1 METERLDAIK
11 KEQIKSI
18 VLSSVCIVLGIL
30 FCIIPLKMHMFVETV
45 VCFAVLLY
53 GIAAIVVYCLWNS
66 EEKSMTLLIK
76 GAAATA
82 VGLLLIFV
90 PALLVVCMGLIVVL
104 SGAIYIKSAILDKKA
119 GDDKWWIAVIFGVV
133 LSVLGIITIILY
145 NTAVGAKIAMIIYGI
160 TIILDGSVRLFYTFV
175 IQKELH
181 SLFEKQEKTEE
192 ETEETTVET
201 KEETVVEKPKPAKQE
216 TIEEDDDDDGVEGFV
231 DADETEENEESEKEG
246 F

>member
-1 METERLDAIK
+1 METERLDDIK

-45 VCFAVLLY
+45 VCFAILLY
-53 GIAAIVVYCLWNS
+53 GIAAIVVYCLWNA
-66 EEKSMTLLIK
+66 EDKSMTLLIK

-119 GDDKWWIAVIFGVV
+119 GDTKWWIAVIFGVV
-133 LSVLGIITIILY
+133 LAVLGIITIILY

-181 SLFEKQEKTEE
+181 SLFEKQETTEE
-192 ETEETTVET
+192 ATVET
-201 KEETVVEKPKPAKQE
+201 KEETVIEETKPAKQE
-216 TIEEDDDDDGVEGFV
+216 AVEEDENDGGVEGFV
-231 DADETEENEESEKEG
+231 DTDEAEEDEETEKEG